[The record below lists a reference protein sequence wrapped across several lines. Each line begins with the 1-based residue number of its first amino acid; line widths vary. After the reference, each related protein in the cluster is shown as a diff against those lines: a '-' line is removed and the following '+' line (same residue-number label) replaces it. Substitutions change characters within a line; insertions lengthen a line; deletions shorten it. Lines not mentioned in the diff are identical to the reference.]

1 MVRELTGK
9 ELDAVTGGVQG
20 QNVGAAAGLIAA
32 GVGLQVQNVLN
43 NNNPAILNNNHT
55 DVAVA
60 VLGVAVA

>member
-32 GVGLQVQNVLN
+32 GVG
-43 NNNPAILNNNHT
+43 
-55 DVAVA
+55 
-60 VLGVAVA
+60 